1 MGDSKNK
8 EYLDVIS
15 KTEIHYIIDV
25 LLYVK
30 NKLTSDNVLQPG
42 DFSARDGRLGVVPV
56 LLHASNIAAISTIQM
71 NLPSHNLTSA
81 ESLKQVEMLYGEIMK
96 RFQNGD
102 ALPVLDP
109 IEDMEIEDTQIA
121 ELVQAKVK
129 IGKELDKIASQAQ
142 ITPAQKIQYE
152 RKVEL
157 RDQIKDLEE
166 AVKKSSEMI
175 MKLDLV
181 NMKRVMRRLEMCDK
195 NDVPSLKGKVACRI
209 SAADELVATELLFS
223 GIF

>member
-1 MGDSKNK
+1 M
-8 EYLDVIS
+8 
-15 KTEIHYIIDV
+15 
-25 LLYVK
+25 
-30 NKLTSDNVLQPG
+30 
-42 DFSARDGRLGVVPV
+42 
-56 LLHASNIAAISTIQM
+56 
-71 NLPSHNLTSA
+71 
-81 ESLKQVEMLYGEIMK
+81 
-96 RFQNGD
+96 
-102 ALPVLDP
+102 
-109 IEDMEIEDTQIA
+109 
-121 ELVQAKVK
+121 
-129 IGKELDKIASQAQ
+129 
-142 ITPAQKIQYE
+142 QYE

>member
-1 MGDSKNK
+1 
-8 EYLDVIS
+8 
-15 KTEIHYIIDV
+15 
-25 LLYVK
+25 
-30 NKLTSDNVLQPG
+30 
-42 DFSARDGRLGVVPV
+42 
-56 LLHASNIAAISTIQM
+56 
-71 NLPSHNLTSA
+71 
-81 ESLKQVEMLYGEIMK
+81 MLYGEIMK

-109 IEDMEIEDTQIA
+109 IEDMEIEDTQMA
-121 ELVQAKVK
+121 ELVQAKAK
-129 IGKELDKIASQAQ
+129 ITKELDKIASQAQ
-142 ITPAQKIQYE
+142 ITPAQKMQYE